1 MLLLLLPP
9 LLQTHRTAVLM
20 SMTGYF
26 AGQSSAVVEI
36 LQSSAPYFLIFV
48 LAVCSPLLLLSG
60 RTTGYF
66 AGQSTAVFEI
76 LQSSALYFLI
86 FVLVVC
92 SPLQLL
98 SGRTTGCFAG
108 QSTAVVEIL
117 QSSAPGLVM
126 VMMMIG
132 NAAVA
137 ATATAANTQNSGT
150 HEDDR
155 LLCWPVYCCC

>member
-20 SMTGYF
+20 
-26 AGQSSAVVEI
+26 
-36 LQSSAPYFLIFV
+36 
-48 LAVCSPLLLLSG
+48 
-60 RTTGYF
+60 RTTGY
-66 AGQSTAVFEI
+66 
-76 LQSSALYFLI
+76 
-86 FVLVVC
+86 
-92 SPLQLL
+92 
-98 SGRTTGCFAG
+98 FAG

-126 VMMMIG
+126 VMMMVG

-137 ATATAANTQNSGT
+137 ATATAANTQNSGA
-150 HEDDR
+150 HEYDR